1 MTRLHA
7 TASLL
12 LLGLLAAA
20 PSGLVAQERD
30 RLQPAH
36 PAPVFP
42 AQAHIVW
49 IDVVAADS
57 GDRPVTDLDV
67 ADFEVVEEGER
78 RPIVLFKAPDP
89 RPASRAVVF
98 LIDDISA
105 SARQLRQA
113 RDAVKRVLS
122 KAVAG
127 DRIVVMAPA
136 SGVEASALV
145 PGESAALRAQLDRV
159 RAHPDLSAARAEP
172 ELARRLDWG
181 RVEAVVRALEALSG
195 HRGPR
200 ALVVIG
206 SSLPYRADGP
216 FGTAAYERVMR
227 ASEQAAA
234 PVYVLGFGED
244 APSPRPSLT
253 LSPDW
258 ITGKGSVIGVA
269 PLLPM
274 APGERARAGSAVLE
288 AVSSDSGGFATAD
301 GSGWAWALARIL
313 ATRAYYLLGIPSAPE
328 SWDGAYHR
336 VDVRVLRKDVR
347 LYARKGYFTPEAAA
361 APDER

>member
-1 MTRLHA
+1 MTRHR
-7 TASLL
+7 TSASLL
-12 LLGLLAAA
+12 LGLALA
-20 PSGLVAQERD
+20 PCGLVAQEPD
-30 RLQPAH
+30 RSRPSR

-42 AQAHIVW
+42 TEAHIVW
-49 IDVVAADS
+49 IDLVAADP
-57 GDRPVTDLDV
+57 GGRPVADLDV
-67 ADFEVVEEGER
+67 ADFEVLEEGER

-89 RPASRAVVF
+89 RPASRALVF
-98 LIDDISA
+98 LIDDITTST
-105 SARQLRQA
+105 RQVRQA

-122 KAVAG
+122 KAAAG
-127 DRIVVMAPA
+127 DRIVLMAPA
-136 SGVEASALV
+136 SGVEASAEA
-145 PGESAALRAQLDRV
+145 PAGTSALRAQLDRV
-159 RAHPDLSAARAEP
+159 RSHPDLRAARGDP

-181 RVEAVVRALEALSG
+181 RVEAVVKALEALSG

-234 PVYVLGFGED
+234 PVYLLGFGEE
-244 APSPRPSLT
+244 ASSPRPSLT

-274 APGERARAGSAVLE
+274 APGGRNRPSSAVLD
-288 AVSSDSGGFATAD
+288 AVSSDSGGFATGDAA
-301 GSGWAWALARIL
+301 GWSWALERIL

-328 SWDGAYHR
+328 SWDGDYHR
-336 VDVRVLRKDVR
+336 VDVRVLRPDVR
-347 LYARKGYFTPEAAA
+347 LYARKGYFTPEAGA
-361 APDER
+361 APDPR